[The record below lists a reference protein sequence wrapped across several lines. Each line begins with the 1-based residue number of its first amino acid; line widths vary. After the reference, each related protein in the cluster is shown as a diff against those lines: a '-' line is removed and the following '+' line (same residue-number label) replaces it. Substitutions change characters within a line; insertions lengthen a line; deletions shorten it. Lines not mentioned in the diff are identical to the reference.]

1 MLKFLRRDPAAYITL
16 VQGLL
21 GLALA
26 FHLFGLTAAIVPL
39 IMAVINGASGVVT
52 AILTKR
58 AGFAIAM
65 GLITAVINLFAGYGL
80 TLTDDK
86 QSAILFLSTIALG
99 IFGWTQNSPAEN
111 PGLHEEPIESSPAT
125 VINQHFV
132 PSADVDV
139 PSPELGGRGY

>member
-26 FHLFGLTAAIVPL
+26 FHLLGLTAAIVPL

-80 TLTDDK
+80 SLTDDK

-99 IFGWTQNSPAEN
+99 LFGWTQNSPADKL
-111 PGLHEEPIESSPAT
+111 GLGEEPMPGPGPVVHQTIVSNAIP
-125 VINQHFV
+125 
-132 PSADVDV
+132 DVDV
-139 PSPELGGRGY
+139 PSPYTSGTI

>member
-26 FHLFGLTAAIVPL
+26 FHLLGLTAAIVPL

-86 QSAILFLSTIALG
+86 TNAILFLSTIALG
-99 IFGWTQNSPAEN
+99 LFGWSQNSPADV
-111 PGLHEEPIESSPAT
+111 PGLHEEPMTPPT
-125 VINQHFV
+125 VVNQTIV
-132 PSADVDV
+132 SAAIPDVDV
-139 PSPELGGRGY
+139 PSPYTSGTAI